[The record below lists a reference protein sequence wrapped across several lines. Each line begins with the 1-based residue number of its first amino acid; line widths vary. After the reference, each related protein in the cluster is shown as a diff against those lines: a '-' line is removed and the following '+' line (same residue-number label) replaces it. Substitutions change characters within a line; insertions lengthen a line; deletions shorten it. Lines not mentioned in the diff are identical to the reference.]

1 MEEGDEVRA
10 PRGERKETG
19 AEVRINLKLKR
30 LKVTIL
36 LLLLTMIII
45 DTFNVCGEQALQAF
59 KLSFRTLFFK

>member
-36 LLLLTMIII
+36 LLLLLYIN
-45 DTFNVCGEQALQAF
+45 DDHY
-59 KLSFRTLFFK
+59 